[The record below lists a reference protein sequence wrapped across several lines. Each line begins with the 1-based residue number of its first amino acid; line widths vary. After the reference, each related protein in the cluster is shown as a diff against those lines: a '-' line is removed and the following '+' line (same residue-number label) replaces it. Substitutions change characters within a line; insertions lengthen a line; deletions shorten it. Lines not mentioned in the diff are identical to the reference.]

1 MVRVIFSLKLTI
13 SENNLT
19 FIIKKLLT
27 KIKSY
32 CSIRPSGTRDP
43 NMHLPED
50 KEINYMEES
59 IKIAKIKKSCHAGK
73 IAANIFLALAIF
85 MLAVGICGGIKV
97 LVMGKEFD
105 DMVTSGRFA
114 GVVSTDDEI
123 GSASAININLGSV
136 PLDIHSDI
144 PAVQA
149 AIDDHPMS
157 VVYGT
162 YILSMSIIMLAVIA
176 LIFLVRSVFAIIEK
190 EGNPFTVTVR
200 KRIKTVLIATSI
212 VLFLT
217 SGTGPAI
224 LGILVT
230 VAINAILDYGITL
243 QTQADE
249 TL

>member
-1 MVRVIFSLKLTI
+1 MKLTI

-19 FIIKKLLT
+19 FIVKKLLT
-27 KIKSY
+27 KIKSH

-85 MLAVGICGGIKV
+85 MLTVGIWGGIKV

-123 GSASAININLGSV
+123 GSASAVNINFGSV

-217 SGTGPAI
+217 SGTGPAV

>member
-1 MVRVIFSLKLTI
+1 M
-13 SENNLT
+13 
-19 FIIKKLLT
+19 
-27 KIKSY
+27 
-32 CSIRPSGTRDP
+32 
-43 NMHLPED
+43 
-50 KEINYMEES
+50 
-59 IKIAKIKKSCHAGK
+59 
-73 IAANIFLALAIF
+73 
-85 MLAVGICGGIKV
+85 
-97 LVMGKEFD
+97 
-105 DMVTSGRFA
+105 
-114 GVVSTDDEI
+114 
-123 GSASAININLGSV
+123 GSV

-190 EGNPFTVTVR
+190 EGNPFTVTVK
-200 KRIKTVLIATSI
+200 KRIKTVLIATSV

-230 VAINAILDYGITL
+230 IAVNAILDYGITL

>member
-1 MVRVIFSLKLTI
+1 MKSSSKVIDF
-13 SENNLT
+13 
-19 FIIKKLLT
+19 
-27 KIKSY
+27 
-32 CSIRPSGTRDP
+32 C
-43 NMHLPED
+43 
-50 KEINYMEES
+50 KEIGFMNEES
-59 IKIAKIKKSCHAGK
+59 VKIAKIKKSCHAGK

-85 MLAVGICGGIKV
+85 MLAVGIWGGVKV

-114 GVVSTDDEI
+114 GIVSTNDEI
-123 GSASAININLGSV
+123 GSASAVNINLGSI

-162 YILSMSIIMLAVIA
+162 YILSMSFIMVAVVA

-190 EGNPFTVTVR
+190 EGNPFTVTVK
-200 KRIKTVLIATSI
+200 KRIKTVLIATSV

-230 VAINAILDYGITL
+230 IAVNAILDYGITL